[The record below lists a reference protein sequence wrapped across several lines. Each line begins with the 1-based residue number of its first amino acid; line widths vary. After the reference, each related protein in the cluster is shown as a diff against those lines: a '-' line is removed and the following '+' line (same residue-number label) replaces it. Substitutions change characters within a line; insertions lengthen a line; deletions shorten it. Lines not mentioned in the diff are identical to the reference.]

1 MKIFFDT
8 GVWLRWYG
16 GLPLPKQLKTFVTE
30 NAEAV
35 LLSSTSIYEVTF
47 KFKLGK
53 LPIPD
58 PRTWID
64 DSLKGIVEVAPSSSI
79 CAAAAEWDWPHRDPF
94 DRIITASAVASGAVL
109 VHTDGKLQELAGFS
123 QRYFQL

>member
-16 GLPLPKQLKTFVTE
+16 GLPLPTQLKAFVTE
-30 NAEAV
+30 NAHSV
-35 LLSSTSIYEVTF
+35 LLSTTSIYEVTF

-53 LPIPD
+53 LPVPD

-64 DSLKGIVEVAPSSSI
+64 DSLEGIVEVAPSSSI

-94 DRIITASAVASGAVL
+94 DRIIAASAVESGAVL
-109 VHTDGKLQELAGFS
+109 VHTDSTLKELPGFS
-123 QRYFQL
+123 QKYFQL

>member
-16 GLPLPKQLKTFVTE
+16 GLPLPKQLKAFVTE
-30 NAEAV
+30 NAHSV
-35 LLSSTSIYEVTF
+35 LLSTTSIYEVTF

-53 LPIPD
+53 LPVPD

-64 DSLKGIVEVAPSSSI
+64 DSLEGIIEMAPSSSI
-79 CAAAAEWDWPHRDPF
+79 CAAAAEWPWLHRDPF
-94 DRIITASAVASGAVL
+94 DRIIAASAVESGAVL
-109 VHTDGKLQELAGFS
+109 VHTDSTLKELAGFS
-123 QRYFQL
+123 QKYFQL